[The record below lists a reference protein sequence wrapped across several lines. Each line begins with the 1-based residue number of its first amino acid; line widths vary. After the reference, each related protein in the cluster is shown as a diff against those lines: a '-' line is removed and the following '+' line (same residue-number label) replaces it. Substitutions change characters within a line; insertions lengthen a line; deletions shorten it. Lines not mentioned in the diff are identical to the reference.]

1 VTTAAGRTTRRG
13 FLAASAGLAAALT
26 DGEVARA
33 APTPSAP
40 AAVAA
45 YRSRPDL
52 TPPVLT
58 VSHAASGLANGYIV
72 VAPFSGQ
79 TSGTAMIADN
89 TGEPVWVYQSAEL
102 VMNFRVQQLRG
113 KPVLTWWQGKVVD
126 GFFAGECVV
135 ADESYRIVKR
145 FAAGDGFRPEVH
157 EFLLTPQG
165 TALVSINNF
174 VVRDLTELGGP
185 ADATVIEG
193 VVQELD
199 VDTGKVLFEWHSLDH
214 VDLAESPFP
223 ISAYWDYFHLNSI
236 DVDAADGNLI
246 VSARYPCAVYKLD
259 RRTGEVIWRLGGL
272 RSDFRMGDGAT
283 FWFQHDARMHPGGLL
298 TLFDDGADAPG
309 NAPEPTSRAIV
320 LALDTNAMTAELV
333 RSVPNPSGALTFAMG
348 SAQLL
353 HHGGFFVG
361 WGTTPQVSE
370 FASDGSLLFD
380 ATFPGGDMSYRAY
393 RAQWPGR
400 ATGRP
405 AVAAVRDG
413 SALDLYASWN
423 GATRVA
429 HWRVL
434 SGRDRRRLAPIAT
447 VPRAGFETRIQLA
460 STPAHVAVA
469 ALDAQ
474 GTVLGTSGVIGL

>member
-1 VTTAAGRTTRRG
+1 MTTAAARTTRRG
-13 FLAASAGLAAALT
+13 FLATSAGLAAALAG
-26 DGEVARA
+26 GEAARA
-33 APTPSAP
+33 APTPGAP

-58 VSHAASGLANGYIV
+58 VSHTAPGLANGYVV

-79 TSGTAMIADN
+79 AGGTAMVVDN
-89 TGEPVWVYQSAEL
+89 TGEPVWVYQSAKL
-102 VMNFRVQQLRG
+102 VMNFRVQQFGG
-113 KPVLTWWQGKVVD
+113 KPVLTWWEGKVVD
-126 GFFAGECVV
+126 GFFAGECVI
-135 ADESYRIVKR
+135 ANESYRVVKR
-145 FAAGDGFRPEVH
+145 FAAGDGFQPEVH

-174 VVRDLTELGGP
+174 VPRDLTGLSGP

-199 VDTGKVLFEWHSLDH
+199 VDTGEVLFEWHSLDH

-223 ISAYWDYFHLNSI
+223 VSAYWDYFHLNSI
-236 DVDAADGNLI
+236 DVDAADGNLVI
-246 VSARYPCAVYKLD
+246 SARYPCAVYKLD
-259 RRTGEVIWRLGGL
+259 RWTGEVIWRLGGL
-272 RSDFRMGDGAT
+272 RSDFRMGEGTT
-283 FWFQHDARMHPGGLL
+283 FWFQHDARVHPGGLVS
-298 TLFDDGADAPG
+298 LFDDGADAPG

-333 RSVPNPSGALTFAMG
+333 QSLPNPSGALTFAMG

-405 AVAAVRDG
+405 AVAAVREG
-413 SALDLYASWN
+413 NALDVYASWN
-423 GATRVA
+423 GATRVT
-429 HWRVL
+429 HWRAL
-434 SGRDRRRLAPIAT
+434 GGRDRSRLAPLLT
-447 VPRAGFETRIQLA
+447 VPRAGFETRIELA
-460 STPAHVAVA
+460 GTPANVAVA
-469 ALDAQ
+469 ALDA
-474 GTVLGTSGVIGL
+474 GGKVLGTSGVIRI